1 MPVIGTQQSPVRILT
16 DDTLYTN
23 FPANYFTIEYADKA
37 LPGSFKGHDF
47 EFSQF
52 GKITYRGKKQKL
64 VKIHIHRP
72 AEHRIDQTDAAAF
85 ECHLVHLAADD
96 AALIGPKVVIGVF
109 FHERAGADTPS
120 SIKRLSEKLRLRGE
134 SHDLP
139 LKWRVEEKG
148 EGLSINPYDFL
159 PQARDRWYHY
169 QGSLTSGTFSED
181 VSWFVMDGEIGVDP
195 VHVKDL
201 KEHAEQDA
209 RVVHAIDRRF
219 VLRSF
224 A

>member
-1 MPVIGTQQSPVRILT
+1 MPVIGTQQSPIKIVSA
-16 DDTLYTN
+16 DTIYAN
-23 FPANYFTIEYADKA
+23 FPANYFTIDYADKA
-37 LPGSFKGHDF
+37 LPGTFKGHDF

-72 AEHRIDQTDAAAF
+72 AEHRIDQTEAAAF

-96 AALIGPKVVIGVF
+96 ADLTGPKVVIGVF
-109 FHERAGADTPS
+109 FHEQTGADTPA
-120 SIKRLSEKLRLRGE
+120 SIRKLSEKLRLRGE
-134 SHDLP
+134 SRDMP
-139 LKWRVEEKG
+139 LRWRVDEKG
-148 EGLSINPYDFL
+148 EGLTINPNDFL
-159 PQARDRWYHY
+159 PKVRDRWYHY

-195 VHVKDL
+195 DHVKDL
-201 KEHAEQDA
+201 KEHAEQEA
-209 RVVHAIDRRF
+209 RIVHAVDRRF